1 MRYIALLR
9 GINVGGN
16 KKVSMKELTTVLE
29 SIDHTDVKT
38 YINSGNVIFSSSEK
52 SLSKLTTELESA
64 IENHFGFPV
73 KVIVQTAEA
82 VQNIA
87 AAIPNNWVNDDSMK
101 CDVIFLDPSD
111 DSPAVVEV
119 PETKEGIDTLKYV
132 PGALI
137 WQVDRN
143 DINRSG
149 LLKIVGTPLY
159 RNSTIRNC
167 NTVRKLA
174 ALMSLR

>member
-29 SIDHTDVKT
+29 SIDHTGVKT

-64 IENHFGFPV
+64 IENHFGFAV
-73 KVIVQTAEA
+73 KVIVQTAET
-82 VQNIA
+82 VQKIA
-87 AAIPNNWVNDDSMK
+87 AAIPKDWTNDDQSK

-111 DSPAVVEV
+111 DQPEVVEV
-119 PETKEGIDTLKYV
+119 PESKPGIDTLKYV

-137 WQVDRN
+137 WQVDRK
-143 DINRSG
+143 DITRSG

-159 RNSTIRNC
+159 KRSTIRNC
-167 NTVRKLA
+167 NTLRKLA
-174 ALMSLR
+174 SLMQS